1 MNVGTN
7 LNSSKDFTK
16 EYYKILS
23 SDYPSFLEDYTNTPE
38 MQRIATSCISCGCN
52 YTNIFD
58 LKFMYTNLDH
68 SIAVALI
75 IWNFTKDKKATLAG
89 LFHDI
94 STPAFKHCIDFMN
107 GDYEN
112 QESTEERTESII
124 VNSTELMALLKRDN
138 IKLGE
143 VIDYKLYPIA
153 DNDTPKLSAD
163 RLEYTLANG
172 IFWKPIWNME
182 ELKGIYKD
190 LIVSKNEGG
199 IDELTFKTPAIAE
212 FFVEKASVLWQSW
225 IANDDKITMQFIAD
239 TCKRMNEEGFLTI
252 EDLYSLSE
260 KEIINKIIECPN
272 KSISNNFLKF
282 VGSTVVYDSEKFVED
297 KYCKSIKAKR
307 RYINPLVLVEN
318 KIQRISTLSSKA
330 NNSIQDFLKWNTA
343 KYGYLDFELEK

>member
-124 VNSTELMALLKRDN
+124 VNSTEIMALLKRDN

-190 LIVSKNEGG
+190 LIVSKNEDG
-199 IDELTFKTPAIAE
+199 I
-212 FFVEKASVLWQSW
+212 
-225 IANDDKITMQFIAD
+225 
-239 TCKRMNEEGFLTI
+239 
-252 EDLYSLSE
+252 DLYSLSE